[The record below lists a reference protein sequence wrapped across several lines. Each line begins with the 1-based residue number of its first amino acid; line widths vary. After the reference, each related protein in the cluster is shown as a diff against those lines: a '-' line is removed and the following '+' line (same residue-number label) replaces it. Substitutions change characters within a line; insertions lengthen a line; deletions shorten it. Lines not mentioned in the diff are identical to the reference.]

1 MSPVL
6 RRHDQL
12 VLGRSRIPA
21 RARRWPGEDH
31 VALLVLLDP
40 LTIAAPRHF
49 DEWLSQL
56 APQGITTVRTGAL
69 SSRQA
74 AQAEAAG
81 FECIQELALLEARA
95 PLESRPLD
103 GRRIDRRTSA
113 CRHGRSD
120 QSELELLADI
130 DRAAFGD
137 PWRLDAA
144 MLADVCD
151 ATPAH
156 RARVVR
162 DGDHLLPRAEPV
174 GFLISG
180 RAGRT
185 GYLQRLAV
193 HPAHQRRG
201 VAAAL
206 VADSLVWL
214 RRWRCD
220 RVLVNTHVDNDPA
233 LHLYRSFGFADLPE
247 RLRVFEATIPAV
259 PAVSS

>member
-1 MSPVL
+1 ML

-12 VLGRSRIPA
+12 VLGRSRVPA
-21 RARRWPGEDH
+21 RARRWPGQDH

-40 LTIAAPRHF
+40 LAIAAPRHF
-49 DEWLSQL
+49 DEWLMQL

-81 FECIQELALLEARA
+81 FHCIQELALLEARA

-103 GRRIDRRTSA
+103 GRQLERRTSA
-113 CRHGRSD
+113 CRHGRAGE
-120 QSELELLADI
+120 SELTLLADI
-130 DRAAFGD
+130 DCAAFGE

-162 DGDHLLPRAEPV
+162 DGDHLLTRTDPV
-174 GFLISG
+174 GFLITG

-193 HPAHQRRG
+193 HPAQQRRG

-220 RVLVNTHVDNDPA
+220 RVLVNTHVDNDAA
-233 LHLYRSFGFADLPE
+233 LNLFRGFGFVDLPE
-247 RLRVFEATIPAV
+247 RLRVFEGAVAT
-259 PAVSS
+259 